1 MLYVKS
7 NLIYFSIMTNDN
19 QNIKVRLNRSELAV
33 PGSRIDF
40 FEKAAQS
47 EADIIF
53 LDLEDS
59 VSINQKKSARANVIE
74 AVNDIDWRDKTLSIR
89 VNSHNTEFLKDDIK
103 EIMKNSSSRLDL
115 LMFPKV
121 NSDKEVFEYDEL
133 VSNYENKYKRKKKI
147 GFEIIIETTLGLI
160 NINQIALASKRNES
174 LHFGSA
180 DFAASL
186 GAKTTSIGGINKNYG
201 VLHNSDK
208 KRSFYLNDMWHYALF
223 KIVLTA
229 HAFGL
234 RAVDCPFGDFSDEL
248 GFNHAARSTYT
259 LGFDGKMLI
268 HPSQITLSNKIFSP
282 TEKEILEAKEILA
295 QMKLAEKKGKGA
307 IAFNGK
313 LLDIVSI
320 KQAKNIIKINNLIKS
335 NKVDV

>member
-1 MLYVKS
+1 MINSNQIVK
-7 NLIYFSIMTNDN
+7 I
-19 QNIKVRLNRSELAV
+19 RLNRSELAV
-33 PGSRIDF
+33 PGSRVDF

-47 EADIIF
+47 KADIIF

-59 VSINQKKSARANVIE
+59 KG
-74 AVNDIDWRDKTLSIR
+74 KTLSIR
-89 VNSHNTEFLKDDIK
+89 VNSHDTEFMEEDIK
-103 EIMKNSSSRLDL
+103 QIMKNTSSRLDL

-121 NSDKEVFEYDEL
+121 NSDKEVFKFDKL
-133 VSNYENKYKRKKKI
+133 VSNYEKKFKRKKKL

-160 NINQIALASKRNES
+160 NINQIARASKRNEA

-186 GAKTTSIGGINKNYG
+186 GAKTTDIGGVNQNYG
-201 VLHNSDK
+201 VLNSSEK
-208 KRSFYLNDMWHYALF
+208 KRSFFLNDMWHYALF

-229 HAFGL
+229 HAYGL
-234 RAVDCPFGDFSDEL
+234 RAIDCPFGNFSDEL
-248 GFNHAARSTYT
+248 GFNYAAKSTYT
-259 LGFDGKMLI
+259 MGFDGKMLI
-268 HPSQITLSNKIFSP
+268 HPSQIPLSNKIFSP
-282 TEKEILEAKEILA
+282 TEKEICDAKEILA

-320 KQAKNIIKINNLIKS
+320 KQAKNIVEIDNLIK
-335 NKVDV
+335 NNREGE

>member
-1 MLYVKS
+1 MIS
-7 NLIYFSIMTNDN
+7 NNY
-19 QNIKVRLNRSELAV
+19 NIKTRLNRSELAV

-47 EADIIF
+47 EADVIF

-59 VSINQKKSARANVIE
+59 VSVNKKLSAREKVIE
-74 AVNDIDWRDKTLSIR
+74 AVNDINWREKTLSIR
-89 VNSHNTEFLKDDIK
+89 VNSYDTKFFSEDIEK
-103 EIMKNSSSRLDL
+103 IMRYTSPRLDL

-121 NSDKEVFEYDEL
+121 NNEKEIYKFDKL
-133 VSNYENKYKRKKKI
+133 VNSYEKKFKRKKKI
-147 GFEIIIETTLGLI
+147 GFEIIIESTLGLI
-160 NINQIALASKRNES
+160 NINEIALASKRNEA

-186 GAKTTSIGGINKNYG
+186 GAKTNNIGGVNKNYG
-201 VLHNSDK
+201 ILDRSEQ
-208 KRSFYLNDMWHYALF
+208 KRNFFLNDLWHSALF

-229 HAFGL
+229 HAYGL

-248 GFNHAARSTYT
+248 GFNYAAKSSYT
-259 LGFDGKMLI
+259 MGFDGKMVI
-268 HPSQITLSNKIFSP
+268 HPSQIKISNKIFSP
-282 TEKEILEAKEILA
+282 TEKEILDARGILE

-320 KQAKNIIKINNLIKS
+320 RQARNILEIDNMIKIARNSK
-335 NKVDV
+335 

>member
-1 MLYVKS
+1 
-7 NLIYFSIMTNDN
+7 MTNIN
-19 QNIKVRLNRSELAV
+19 NNIKVRLNRSELAV
-33 PGSRIDF
+33 PGSRVDF

-47 EADIIF
+47 KADIIF

-59 VSINQKKSARANVIE
+59 VSMHQKSSARENVIE
-74 AVNDIDWRDKTLSIR
+74 AVNEIDWGEKTLSIR
-89 VNSHNTEFLKDDIK
+89 VNSYDTEYMNDDIK
-103 EIMKNSSSRLDL
+103 EILKNTSSRLDL

-121 NSDKEVFEYDEL
+121 SSDKEVFKFDEL
-133 VSNYENKYKRKKKI
+133 VTAYEKKFKRTKKI

-160 NINQIALASKRNES
+160 NIDQIALASKRNES

-186 GAKTTSIGGINKNYG
+186 GAKTTSIGGTNKNYG
-201 VLHNSDK
+201 VLDDNAK
-208 KRSFYLNDMWHYALF
+208 NRRFFLNDMWHSALF

-229 HAFGL
+229 HAYGL

-248 GFNHAARSTYT
+248 GFDYAARSSYT
-259 LGFDGKMLI
+259 MGFDGKMVI
-268 HPSQITLSNKIFSP
+268 HPSQINLSNKIFSP
-282 TEKEILEAKEILA
+282 TEKEILEAKEILT
-295 QMKLAEKKGKGA
+295 QMQLAEKKGKGA

-320 KQAKNIIKINNLIKS
+320 KQAQNIMKLNNMIKKNREET
-335 NKVDV
+335 

>member
-1 MLYVKS
+1 MINNNQIVK
-7 NLIYFSIMTNDN
+7 I
-19 QNIKVRLNRSELAV
+19 RLNRSELAV
-33 PGSRIDF
+33 PGARVDF

-47 EADIIF
+47 KADIIF

-59 VSINQKKSARANVIE
+59 VSLGQKISARANVIE
-74 AVNDIDWRDKTLSIR
+74 AVNDIDWKGKTLSIR
-89 VNSHNTEFLKDDIK
+89 VNSHDSEFMEEDIK
-103 EIMKNSSSRLDL
+103 QIMKNTSSRLDL

-121 NSDKEVFEYDEL
+121 NSNKEVFKFDKL
-133 VSNYENKYKRKKKI
+133 VSNYEKKFKRKKKL

-160 NINQIALASKRNES
+160 NINQIALASKRNEA

-186 GAKTTSIGGINKNYG
+186 GAKTTDIGGISQNYG
-201 VLHNSDK
+201 VLNSSEK
-208 KRSFYLNDMWHYALF
+208 KRSFVLNDMWHYALF

-229 HAFGL
+229 HAYGL
-234 RAVDCPFGDFSDEL
+234 RAIDCPFGNFSDEL
-248 GFNHAARSTYT
+248 GFNYAARSTYT
-259 LGFDGKMLI
+259 MGFDGKMLI
-268 HPSQITLSNKIFSP
+268 HPSQIPLSNKIFSP
-282 TEKEILEAKEILA
+282 TEKEVRNAKEILA

-320 KQAKNIIKINNLIKS
+320 KQAKNIVDIDNLIKNNRES
-335 NKVDV
+335 E

>member
-1 MLYVKS
+1 MI
-7 NLIYFSIMTNDN
+7 NTEH
-19 QNIKVRLNRSELAV
+19 NIKVRLNRSELAV

-47 EADIIF
+47 EADVIF

-59 VSINQKKSARANVIE
+59 VSISKKSSARENVIA
-74 AVNDIDWRDKTLSIR
+74 AVNEIDWGEKTLSIR
-89 VNSHNTEFLKDDIK
+89 VNSHDTKFINDDIE
-103 EIMKNSSSRLDL
+103 EIMKNASSRLDL

-121 NSDKEVFEYDEL
+121 NSDKEVFKFDEL
-133 VSNYENKYKRKKKI
+133 VTAYEKKFKRKKKI

-160 NINQIALASKRNES
+160 NINQIALASQRNES

-186 GAKTTSIGGINKNYG
+186 GAKTTNIGGINKNYG
-201 VLHNSDK
+201 VLGGRAN
-208 KRSFYLNDMWHYALF
+208 KRDFFLNDMWHSALF

-229 HAFGL
+229 HAYGL

-248 GFNHAARSTYT
+248 GFNYAARSSYT
-259 LGFDGKMLI
+259 MGFDGKMLI
-268 HPSQITLSNKIFSP
+268 HPSQIALSNNIFSP
-282 TEKEILEAKEILA
+282 TENEVKEAKEILN
-295 QMKLAEKKGKGA
+295 QMNLAEKKGKGA

-320 KQAKNIIKINNLIKS
+320 KQAKNIVVMDNLIK
-335 NKVDV
+335 NKSESQ